1 MKLYFRTGLTLHR
14 EMMYRLIILV
24 FLFSGLMLT
33 AQNRR
38 DLQDDD
44 WEDMV
49 SFPYEIEG
57 EFSKVDVS
65 IKETVNS
72 VTKTRWLYRYEVNE
86 NMEPLL
92 FRVYNEDVGNHVAD
106 YIYTYSPGEEVRIVK
121 KREPFTY
128 YEWKLRYNEVYE
140 EVSYVNNEL
149 NYRWTYDRSSP
160 QETTITKLKKNE
172 KPVYT
177 WYIESDD
184 QGRVERSY
192 RVNGKKV
199 TQFLSHQYE
208 EESNKHKVY
217 YFNKKALQSLEI
229 GLSLDRDS
237 IIQME
242 PKTIAS
248 MYYRPVPIT
257 SYAYT
262 DDDKIASYAVKTQAG
277 RTITQD
283 QYMYDRDG
291 LLVQKVSSNYTG
303 LPITEKYFYGDN
315 GKIASKIR
323 TIQVGNESYERTHT
337 YSYNSENRLI
347 RIEIRLSDSPH
358 DLLEVNFKYTD

>member
-1 MKLYFRTGLTLHR
+1 
-14 EMMYRLIILV
+14 MYRLIVVLLL
-24 FLFSGLMLT
+24 LFSTTLS

-44 WEDMV
+44 WEDQV
-49 SFPYEIEG
+49 FFPYDIEG

-65 IKETVNS
+65 IKETLNG
-72 VTKTRWLYRYEVNE
+72 VTKTRRLYRYEVNE

-92 FRVYNEDVGNHVAD
+92 FSVYDEEAGNHIAD

-121 KREPFTY
+121 KRDPFTY
-128 YEWKLRYNEVYE
+128 YEWKLRYGEVYE
-140 EVSYVNNEL
+140 ELSYVNNEL
-149 NYRWTYDRSSP
+149 NYRWIYDRSSP
-160 QETTITKLKKNE
+160 QETTITKLKKKG

-177 WYIESDD
+177 WHIEMGE
-184 QGRVERSY
+184 QGRVERSF

-199 TQFLSHQYE
+199 TQFISHQYDE
-208 EESNKHKVY
+208 ETNSRKVY
-217 YFNKKALQSLEI
+217 YFDKKALKSIEI

-237 IIQME
+237 IIKME

-262 DDDKIASYAVKTQAG
+262 NDDKIASYAVKTQAG

-291 LLVQKVSSNYTG
+291 LLVQKVSSNYSG

-315 GKIASKIR
+315 GKMTSKIR
-323 TIQVGNESYERTHT
+323 TVQVGNESYERTHT
-337 YSYNSENRLI
+337 YTYNSENRLM
-347 RIEIRLSDSPH
+347 RIEIRLSGSPN